1 LKSQIYTD
9 VQRACSVHSEQRI
22 VEETLSLLLESIDVM
37 VESYSLGQDEVRQAF
52 NDEGLIEVSL
62 ENKEK

>member
-1 LKSQIYTD
+1 
-9 VQRACSVHSEQRI
+9 
-22 VEETLSLLLESIDVM
+22 M